1 MVCYQDQITA
11 DACKLML
18 TVLRTRVAFGAA
30 EAVLVVFASAVA
42 AAAVVLAVSVFF
54 DLAIAHSS

>member
-1 MVCYQDQITA
+1 
-11 DACKLML
+11 ML
-18 TVLRTRVAFGAA
+18 CLGFSQAAGVGRVAYCDQ
-30 EAVLVVFASAVA
+30 AVLVVFASAVA